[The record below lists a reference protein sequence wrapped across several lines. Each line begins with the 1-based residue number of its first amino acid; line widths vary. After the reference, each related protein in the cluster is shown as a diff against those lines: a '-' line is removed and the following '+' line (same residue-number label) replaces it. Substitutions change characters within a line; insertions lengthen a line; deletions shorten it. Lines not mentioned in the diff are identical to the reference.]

1 MNVSKMVLT
10 KSKPYPS
17 SGNTTSGKRFQPLVV
32 LVFLIVLLAGWGVA
46 LAYQTLTREVQ
57 PSTEIYGINQPVS
70 TSFGTIIV
78 SAADDLTGLTSQ
90 DLAGVTHGIQNLVM
104 ADNAQIQLTVAL
116 INRSGKLVIYSPDQF
131 RLVNAQSPDLI
142 ELTGSTIREGELQPH
157 SNIEATLSFVVP
169 RDGATYTLLFRDPG
183 NDQIVRIDLGE
194 VDQVSAE
201 TLLHL
206 NDH

>member
-1 MNVSKMVLT
+1 MNVNKMNLAKNKTDLT
-10 KSKPYPS
+10 VRS
-17 SGNTTSGKRFQPLVV
+17 TSDRKFQPLVV
-32 LVFLIVLLAGWGVA
+32 LVVLVILLAGWGSA
-46 LAYQTLTREVQ
+46 LAYQAFKTAQ
-57 PSTEIYGINQPVS
+57 ASPEIYGINQPVS

-90 DLAGVTHGIQNLVM
+90 DLSGVTHGIQNLVL
-104 ADNAQIQLTVAL
+104 ADKAQIQLTVAL
-116 INRSGKLVIYSPDQF
+116 INRTGKLVNYSPDQF
-131 RLVNAQSPDLI
+131 RLITAKNPDLV
-142 ELTGSTIREGELQPH
+142 ELTGSTIHEGELQPH

-183 NDQIVRIDLGE
+183 NEQIVKIDLGG

-206 NDH
+206 QEH

>member
-1 MNVSKMVLT
+1 MNIPKTALT
-10 KSKPYPS
+10 KNRLYLS
-17 SGNTTSGKRFQPLVV
+17 SGNTPADKRIRPLAA
-32 LVFLIVLLAGWGVA
+32 LVFLTILLASWGTV
-46 LAYQTLTREVQ
+46 LAYQALTG
-57 PSTEIYGINQPVS
+57 PHSSPEIYDINQPVS

-90 DLAGVTHGIQNLVM
+90 DLAGVTHGIQNLVL
-104 ADNAQIQLTVAL
+104 ADKAQIQLTVAL
-116 INRSGKLVIYSPDQF
+116 INRTGKLVNYSPDQF
-131 RLVNAQSPDLI
+131 RLVKAQNSDLI
-142 ELTGSTIREGELQPH
+142 ELAGSTIREGKLQPH

-183 NDQIVRIDLGE
+183 NDQVVRIGLGG

-206 NDH
+206 HDH

>member
-1 MNVSKMVLT
+1 MDVGKMTLT
-10 KSKPYPS
+10 KTKSHTS
-17 SGNTTSGKRFQPLVV
+17 SGNTASAKKFQPLVV
-32 LVFLIVLLAGWGVA
+32 LVFLVVLLAGWGA
-46 LAYQTLTREVQ
+46 TLAYRSLIAAQSS
-57 PSTEIYGINQPVS
+57 PKIYGINEPVD
-70 TSFGTIIV
+70 TSFGSIIV

-90 DLAGVTHGIQNLVM
+90 DLAGVTHGIQNLVL
-104 ADNAQIQLTVAL
+104 ADKAQIQLTVAL
-116 INRSGKLVIYSPDQF
+116 INRTGKLVNYSPDQF
-131 RLVNAQSPDLI
+131 RLSTANNPDLI

-183 NDQIVRIDLGE
+183 NDQIVQIDLGD